1 MQTAMQELIEYL
13 NSVEEDFKQKNWIE
27 LASVASMAID
37 KARKYLEKEK
47 EQLQKAFS
55 DGQEIPINHPTIPHY
70 SRDEYYND
78 NYNN

>member
-1 MQTAMQELIEYL
+1 MKTAMQELIEYL

-47 EQLQKAFS
+47 GQIKKAYKDCHDYLHIYGLDSEKYF
-55 DGQEIPINHPTIPHY
+55 N
-70 SRDEYYND
+70 DEYKN
-78 NYNN
+78 